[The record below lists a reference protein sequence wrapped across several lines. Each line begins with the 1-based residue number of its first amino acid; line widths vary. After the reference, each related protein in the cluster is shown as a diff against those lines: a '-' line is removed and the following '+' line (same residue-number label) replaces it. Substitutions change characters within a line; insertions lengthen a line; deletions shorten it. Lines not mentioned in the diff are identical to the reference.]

1 MAKACGLRIG
11 PRRFELFVLDGS
23 PKSPKVVTSL
33 AGEIPPDPDAPME
46 AAAHALKAAIRE
58 HKVSMDNVGVVIDA
72 RSGAFRSMT
81 LPLTDASKI
90 ESVLRYEVES
100 DLPQFNIEDVV
111 VDFHVQD
118 STGDSSALLVTAV
131 PKADV
136 QSAIDLCTEAGF
148 EPLEI
153 ELETSALVNAAPSAG
168 LGGLEEAHVLV
179 HVGEESTAVAVIDGG
194 KVREMRVIQAG
205 ALSYT
210 PYGAPPPAEADGEG
224 EGGEF
229 DEPVEAPEA
238 DDWASE
244 GPQPMERTADIVS
257 RLRREL
263 ARTVSAVR
271 TVNDLQGVHVAGFQ
285 LPGLTGEDILGIPV
299 EALDAFSIDDV
310 DPAVHAEYTSGAVAY
325 GAAVR
330 QLGGGIV
337 KASLRRDELKF
348 SGALERL
355 ELPLAVLLL
364 LVTTFLGVWYMFLDK
379 ERAAIDRDLRFVLDS
394 SVNYMMGNPKLGKP
408 GNLEFPPEKLAK
420 YVESTTGRI
429 GNSTPPEYRSDPTRN
444 LYEQMTFIRSMLSSQ
459 QRDLQKRLGHDN
471 ELLQPQSALKGT
483 TLVLDLMANNAKKYG
498 RMSFRTVRADY
509 RNSPRGGDSV
519 SVNLELSFFAE
530 SSTKATQNYEAFFA
544 DLKEQPW
551 FIDVK
556 SSRSDP
562 ITGAESGIY
571 LPSVIVDVDV
581 SKAEQM
587 NS

>member
-23 PKSPKVVTSL
+23 PKNPKVVTSI

-46 AAAHALKAAIRE
+46 AAAHALKSAIRE
-58 HKVSMDNVGVVIDA
+58 HKISMDNVGVAIDA

-81 LPLTDASKI
+81 LPLTDPSKI

-100 DLPQFNIEDVV
+100 ELPQFNIDDVV

-136 QSAIDLCTEAGF
+136 QAAIDLCTEAGF
-148 EPLEI
+148 EPFEI
-153 ELETSALVNAAPSAG
+153 ELETSALVNAAQSAG

-210 PYGAPPPAEADGEG
+210 PHGALPPDADGEA
-224 EGGEF
+224 EGGE
-229 DEPVEAPEA
+229 PTEASEA
-238 DDWASE
+238 SEWASE
-244 GPQPMERTADIVS
+244 GPQPMERTADIVQ

-299 EALDAFSIDDV
+299 EPLDAFPIDHV

-337 KASLRRDELKF
+337 KASLRRDDLKF

-408 GNLEFPPEKLAK
+408 GNLEYPPESLAR
-420 YVESTTGRI
+420 YVETTTGRI
-429 GNSTPPEYRSDPTRN
+429 GNSNPPEYRSDPSRN

-483 TLVLDLMANNAKKYG
+483 TLVLDLMANNAEKYG

-562 ITGAESGIY
+562 IQGAESGIY
-571 LPSVIVDVDV
+571 LPSVIIDVDV